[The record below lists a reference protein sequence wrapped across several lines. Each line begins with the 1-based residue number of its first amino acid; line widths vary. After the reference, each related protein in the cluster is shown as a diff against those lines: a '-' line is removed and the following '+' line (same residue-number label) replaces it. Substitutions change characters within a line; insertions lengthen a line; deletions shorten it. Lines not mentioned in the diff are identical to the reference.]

1 MTKELTDRIALE
13 PLIGSGWSMVE
24 GRDAL
29 TKEFKFESFRQAWAW
44 MSEMALWAE
53 KLDHHPEWC
62 TWLRRNGGTIVRI
75 APAPGSTLGDDR
87 FILNRGFTVKVGGGE
102 NLLTF
107 PRLY

>member
-44 MSEMALWAE
+44 MSEIGAGLTHYKHDGSRTSAGIRFNTAKQNKRE
-53 KLDHHPEWC
+53 EG
-62 TWLRRNGGTIVRI
+62 RIIVH
-75 APAPGSTLGDDR
+75 
-87 FILNRGFTVKVGGGE
+87 NQ
-102 NLLTF
+102 
-107 PRLY
+107 